1 MGNVVWDTYRRMEK
15 KRHNL
20 EKSCRGKLLG

>member
-1 MGNVVWDTYRRMEK
+1 MENVVWDIYRGMGK

-20 EKSCRGKLLG
+20 EKSCRGKLLE